1 MVDRRWAAETTSAVA
16 REMVTTLELAGLA
29 VGVVKDGEIVY
40 LDGFGLQSIET
51 GAAITADSM
60 FRVASV
66 TKTLVATAIV
76 QLVEEGKVR
85 LEAPLVEYAPYFR
98 LDDERYTQIRLSTP
112 PGDRFSYSNFGYDL
126 LGGVIAKVS
135 GRGFEDYVEDRLLT
149 PLNMHASTF
158 RPERVDKR
166 LEARPHLSG
175 PHPILSPVVP
185 QHPLRAPS
193 GGLASNA
200 HEMCNWAIVNLNQG
214 RFGEEQILDSQSYG
228 ALWNPSAPSHGEVV
242 TGLGW
247 FLGEHRGRRIVQKGG
262 STTGYETSLILVP
275 DGATAAVVMT
285 TS

>member
-98 LDDERYTQIRLSTP
+98 LDDQRYTQITVGHLLNHTAGLPRSYNEPAADDDQERYIRRNTDIRLSTP
-112 PGDRFSYSNFGYDL
+112 PGDNFSYSNFGYDL

-175 PHPILSPVVP
+175 PHPISSA
-185 QHPLRAPS
+185 RS
-193 GGLASNA
+193 S
-200 HEMCNWAIVNLNQG
+200 
-214 RFGEEQILDSQSYG
+214 RSILCER
-228 ALWNPSAPSHGEVV
+228 P
-242 TGLGW
+242 
-247 FLGEHRGRRIVQKGG
+247 
-262 STTGYETSLILVP
+262 
-275 DGATAAVVMT
+275 AADWPRMY
-285 TS
+285 